1 MLSHCPSE
9 VPPSEVLSHLPGA
22 GWYMALLCVFV
33 CLFVQV
39 CTGIQH
45 FKASSDF
52 YSPYGILHF
61 KASSDPYSPYGLSGN
76 FTGYLTSRY
85 SSFTPN
91 RFS

>member
-9 VPPSEVLSHLPGA
+9 VPPSEVLSSFPGA
-22 GWYMALLCVFV
+22 GKKMAMLCVFV

-52 YSPYGILHF
+52 YSPYGLLHF

-76 FTGYLTSRY
+76 FTGYLTSRN
-85 SSFTPN
+85 SFFTSY